1 MSALS
6 ARLCADCGNVKREF
20 TDKVVELFQ
29 LAPLASEPS
38 AARRFS
44 GTGCQCHVDENEP
57 LEDAAKVEEPAV
69 KKEFTSKKPPVVIIV
84 DDEHDVE
91 TASLAEIDCVVK
103 PERIIADEPVE
114 VTSGAL
120 SDVEPPME
128 GVQPFRCV
136 DVCES
141 QTDRASWW
149 DWLISYRNCSRD
161 FHPECVL
168 IEYGTKKRT
177 PSPTRQLSII
187 HKRQFYCSALEC
199 QDAQAA
205 ARGRKTVKRERGAAM
220 ADDVGVKEEIKRED
234 GRGRK
239 RNRAPAYPPFLC
251 VNKNCLTPTDRNSWW
266 ARLITM
272 PSSPERRKILR
283 RSFFCPARKCPN
295 AKARLAASAPVKKK
309 VKRERSISAAED
321 AEEPA
326 NVVTIHRSNLYD
338 MPFVSGEEFSVD
350 TAVMNLHPLPVP
362 ETHYLFHRDMFTA
375 CLGGSSQ
382 NTFPPIGRTRFQIT
396 LLDGG
401 QRVRYAAFMPLW
413 NPDLPTM
420 PGAHGSYLTTDPSDV
435 LAVRSAWEVF
445 AKRLGRR
452 KGGGTWEYLGT
463 YDILKYCLLQR
474 DSIAKLSAKTI
485 DNYADEIVTKGWG
498 PQVFQAARFNSE
510 QFPATE
516 AGKARARREL
526 LNGNIPFYAGLL
538 ECVGFNTRLMEL
550 LVRAKTDRR
559 FFDTDRYQLL
569 PGGEWINL
577 ESIESD
583 EQEEECGLGLVDE
596 ADSSHSAREIID
608 LDYASESEHDQQDW
622 NVRRGT
628 RGGYYSG
635 RCYIEDSS
643 EEEH

>member
-1 MSALS
+1 MSTLS
-6 ARLCADCGNVKREF
+6 ARLCADCGDVKREF

-38 AARRFS
+38 AATQFS
-44 GTGCQCHVDENEP
+44 VTGCQCHVHENEP

-69 KKEFTSKKPPVVIIV
+69 KKEFTSKTPPVVIIV
-84 DDEHDVE
+84 DDEHGVE
-91 TASLAEIDCVVK
+91 TASLAEIECVVK
-103 PERIIADEPVE
+103 PERIVANEPVE
-114 VTSGAL
+114 VASGDL

-128 GVQPFRCV
+128 SVQPFRCV
-136 DVCES
+136 DACSS

-149 DWLISYRNCSRD
+149 DWLIFCRNCSRD

-205 ARGRKTVKRERGAAM
+205 ACGRKTVKRERGAAI
-220 ADDVGVKEEIKRED
+220 ADDVGIKEEIKRED

-239 RNRAPAYPPFLC
+239 RNRGPAYPPFLC

-266 ARLITM
+266 ARLIICGICNNDFHPECIFPEYPDEASM

-283 RSFFCPARKCPN
+283 RPFFCPARKCQD

-309 VKRERSISAAED
+309 VKRERSTPAAED
-321 AEEPA
+321 AEEVA
-326 NVVTIHRSNLYD
+326 NVVTIHRSNLCD
-338 MPFVSGEEFSVD
+338 MPFVSGDELSVD

-362 ETHYLFHRDMFTA
+362 ETHHQFQCDMITA

-396 LLDGG
+396 QLDGG

-413 NPDLPTM
+413 NPELPTM

-445 AKRLGRR
+445 AKRPGRR

-463 YDILKYCLLQR
+463 YDILKYCLLPK

-485 DNYADEIVTKGWG
+485 DSFADEIVTKGWG
-498 PQVFQAARFNSE
+498 PQVFQAAGFNPE
-510 QFPATE
+510 QFPATA
-516 AGKARARREL
+516 AGHRPVSAFAWRR
-526 LNGNIPFYAGLL
+526 
-538 ECVGFNTRLMEL
+538 
-550 LVRAKTDRR
+550 
-559 FFDTDRYQLL
+559 
-569 PGGEWINL
+569 
-577 ESIESD
+577 
-583 EQEEECGLGLVDE
+583 VD
-596 ADSSHSAREIID
+596 
-608 LDYASESEHDQQDW
+608 
-622 NVRRGT
+622 
-628 RGGYYSG
+628 
-635 RCYIEDSS
+635 
-643 EEEH
+643 

>member
-6 ARLCADCGNVKREF
+6 ARLCANCGNVKREF

-29 LAPLASEPS
+29 LAPLASESS

-44 GTGCQCHVDENEP
+44 VTGCQCHVDENEP
-57 LEDAAKVEEPAV
+57 LEDAAKVKEPAV
-69 KKEFTSKKPPVVIIV
+69 KKEFT
-84 DDEHDVE
+84 
-91 TASLAEIDCVVK
+91 
-103 PERIIADEPVE
+103 
-114 VTSGAL
+114 
-120 SDVEPPME
+120 
-128 GVQPFRCV
+128 
-136 DVCES
+136 
-141 QTDRASWW
+141 
-149 DWLISYRNCSRD
+149 D

-187 HKRQFYCSALEC
+187 HKRQFYCSALKC

-205 ARGRKTVKRERGAAM
+205 ARDRKTVKRERGAAM
-220 ADDVGVKEEIKRED
+220 ADVGVKEEIKRED

-266 ARLITM
+266 ARLITCGICNNDFHPECMFPEYPGEDSM

-283 RSFFCPARKCPN
+283 RPFFCPARKCQN

-338 MPFVSGEEFSVD
+338 MPFVSGEELSVD

-362 ETHYLFHRDMFTA
+362 EAHYLFHRDMVTA

-396 LLDGG
+396 QLDGG

-445 AKRLGRR
+445 AKRLERR

-474 DSIAKLSAKTI
+474 DSVAKLSAKTI

-498 PQVFQAARFNSE
+498 PQVFQAAGFNPE

-550 LVRAKTDRR
+550 LVRAKTDKR
-559 FFDTDRYQLL
+559 FFDTNRYQLL
-569 PGGEWINL
+569 PGGECINL

-583 EQEEECGLGLVDE
+583 EQEEERGLGLVDE
-596 ADSSHSAREIID
+596 ADSSRSAREIID
-608 LDYASESEHDQQDW
+608 LDYASEHDQQDW

-628 RGGYYSG
+628 RGGYYSS

-643 EEEH
+643 EEEQ